1 MEKTLT
7 ETNLISNPVE
17 QFSRWYSEVKN
28 LQIEMYDAMTLAT
41 ADATGIPSARMVLL
55 KGFDDNGFVFYTNYK
70 SIKARELESNPRAC
84 LVFYW
89 KEVDRQVRIW
99 GSVEK
104 VSRNE
109 SEEYFRTRPYDSQ
122 LGTWASEQSSIL
134 PDRSILEKRFE
145 ELKQRYPEKSGNV
158 PLPDF
163 WGGYRVIP
171 EAFEFWQGRPSR
183 LHDRIKF
190 TKKENEWEIVRL
202 AP

>member
-7 ETNLISNPVE
+7 ETNLISDPVE

-41 ADATGIPSARMVLL
+41 ADEAGIPSARMVLL
-55 KGFDDNGFVFYTNYK
+55 KGFDENGFVFYTNYT
-70 SIKARELESNPRAC
+70 SVKAREIETNPRAC

-89 KEVDRQVRIW
+89 KEVDRQVRIL
-99 GSVEK
+99 GKAEK
-104 VSRNE
+104 VSRKE
-109 SEEYFRTRPYDSQ
+109 SEEYFQTRPYESQ
-122 LGTWASEQSSIL
+122 LGAWASQQSTII
-134 PDRSILEKRFE
+134 PDRSLLEKRFE
-145 ELKQRYPEKSGNV
+145 ELKQKHPGGNV

-171 EAFEFWQGRPSR
+171 DAFEFWQGRPSR
-183 LHDRIKF
+183 LHDRIRY
-190 TKKENEWEIVRL
+190 TKKGKIWEIVRL